1 MWLRYILISFFLCG
15 ISDTTWK
22 MAGEVAKDSVN
33 SYLLIFHIS
42 ALLAAITAVKLK
54 KNKIS
59 RLEFSLG
66 WVIGFLLIAGGICS
80 LKAIVQLP
88 GIVFFPVAS
97 SASLLLVTILAHII
111 WKEKPDLRQIFGLLI
126 ACASILLIALE

>member
-1 MWLRYILISFFLCG
+1 MWLRYVLASFLLCG

-42 ALLAAITAVKLK
+42 ALIAAITALKLRK
-54 KNKIS
+54 KKIS
-59 RLEFSLG
+59 KLEFLLG
-66 WVIGFLLIAGGICS
+66 WIIGFLLIAGGICS

-97 SASLLLVTILAHII
+97 CASLLLVTVLAHII
-111 WKEKPDLRQIFGLLI
+111 WKEKPDLRQILGLFI
-126 ACASILLIALE
+126 ACASILLIALD